1 MTEKAKDADME
12 TQFDMEVKNTSEA
25 SQEIASRGGRQSAY
39 QPVALKYA
47 EIEKGEAIVLRELAQ
62 NDVQNLRNLLY
73 RKFGKRNVIVR
84 SSEQEDGTYTAVVRE
99 REGGEYLRS

>member
-1 MTEKAKDADME
+1 ME
-12 TQFDMEVKNTSEA
+12 TQFDMEIKSAGEA
-25 SQEIASRGGRQSAY
+25 SREIASQGGRQSAY

-47 EIEKGEAIVLRELAQ
+47 EIGDDKAIVLRKLGE

-84 SSEQEDGTYTAVVRE
+84 SADQEEGEYLAVVRE
-99 REGGEYLRS
+99 REGNEYLRSGE